1 MHSEAVRSMKK
12 GSVIVDLAADMGGN
26 CELTKA
32 GECYVDDLSGVCI
45 VGYLNWPSRMSRQS
59 SELLGKNMEN
69 LLKLLFELKFADFNN
84 QIIN

>member
-45 VGYLNWPSRMSRQS
+45 VG
-59 SELLGKNMEN
+59 
-69 LLKLLFELKFADFNN
+69 
-84 QIIN
+84 